1 MYHKIFVASPSI
13 EVRAGMKAGR
23 RTITSIAIITLLL
36 SLLAVGGYNAYAIN
50 YRPVEFI
57 YGADGVNLQFPFGI
71 VVDNEGR
78 VIVSDTAAQK
88 IYIFKKIDGDWRLLG
103 SFDRRSAVDLGIDG
117 YGNLVVLTHVHP
129 EGAIYIY
136 KLTYDDAGMLSNAEI
151 ISELQSVEDG
161 NVRFM
166 FPHGLAAYQ
175 LRHTHGPITMEHN
188 LIFIGDNNSKRVQVY
203 EVINNR
209 IIHQFSFDNQYVYDA
224 SGNQIGSV
232 GGEALNSSILDV
244 KVLTNHNNTKTYI
257 IVAYKIG
264 VIGVYSM
271 DYMEGTVSK
280 VLNIGA
286 QGIELGYFNEPR
298 GVAYDRNNDY
308 LTVSDNLNHRLQV
321 FKYSELS
328 DGINEPVFYYGS
340 GIAGSEERQLNT
352 PRKIVLH
359 DNKLYVADGSNGR
372 IVVLTLDESIPSD
385 VDQPRIE
392 PLEPSQWYRFSNHRE
407 MFELVGR
414 LAYTKMHEQGV
425 DEYVATRTALEIPA
439 KALEYVLLYIR
450 TLPADARLNIPWESS
465 FKGDLKIVNDVIF
478 NAGCTIGKPGS
489 TGINDP
495 REYHDPPVL
504 VGDTLYCGTMAI
516 VKHGSDSTIGVNSV
530 TAYFIDPDGMV
541 RGVYYVDSNGFH
553 TGINNMPIDSSSRF
567 FYLPFAIDIDKEG
580 TWTLLNK
587 YSNEDGE
594 VTSIEIEFY
603 VGSTYSFNNSSELL
617 ASIGKGLSNAGL
629 SDSDVATIIN
639 SIDVSQLPDQQGTIT
654 LNIERGSAYTLG
666 IIMPH
671 DPPLNPGEQIQV
683 LVLYA
688 SLGSPVTINDLHV
701 YAITPSGNTVPIQ
714 DWNWY
719 PSTIPDPF
727 FWISNPITVDEPG
740 AWQIIS
746 DFTTNDGQTS
756 SVVLTVESTFGVIPE
771 SIIGALGVVGS
782 SLAVLAYKLR
792 RR

>member
-1 MYHKIFVASPSI
+1 
-13 EVRAGMKAGR
+13 MKAGT
-23 RTITSIAIITLLL
+23 RTITSIATITLLL
-36 SLLAVGGYNAYAIN
+36 SLLAVGVGYNVYAIN
-50 YRPVEFI
+50 YRPIEFI
-57 YGADGVNLQFPFGI
+57 YGADGVNLQFPYGI

-88 IYIFKKIDGDWRLLG
+88 IYIFKKIDDGWRLLG
-103 SFDRRSAVDLGIDG
+103 SIDRRSAVDLGING

-136 KLTYDDAGMLSNAEI
+136 RLTYDDAGILINAEI

-175 LRHTHGPITMEHN
+175 LRHRHGAVTMEHN
-188 LIFIGDNNSKRVQVY
+188 LIFIGDNQSKRVQVY

-224 SGNQIGSV
+224 AGNQIGNV
-232 GGEALNSSILDV
+232 GGEALNSSIHDV

-257 IVAYKIG
+257 MVAYKNG
-264 VIGVYSM
+264 VIGVYGM

-280 VLNIGA
+280 VLNIG
-286 QGIELGYFNEPR
+286 GHGTDLGYFNEPR
-298 GVAYDRNNDY
+298 GVAYDRDND
-308 LTVSDNLNHRLQV
+308 LLIVSDNLNHRLQA
-321 FKYSELS
+321 FNFSELR

-352 PRKIVLH
+352 PRKIALH

-372 IVVLTLDESIPSD
+372 IVVLTLDESIPRD
-385 VDQPRIE
+385 VDEPRIE

-407 MFELVGR
+407 MFEIVGR
-414 LAYTKMHEQGV
+414 LAYTKMIEQGV
-425 DEYVATRTALEIPA
+425 DEYVATRIALEIPA
-439 KALEYVLLYIR
+439 KALEYVLNYIR
-450 TLPADARLNIPWESS
+450 TLPNDARLNIPWASS
-465 FKGDLKIVNDVIF
+465 LKGDLVIVNDVIF

-495 REYHDPPVL
+495 RNYHDPPVL
-504 VGDTLYCGTMAI
+504 VGDTLYCSTMAI
-516 VKHGSDSTIGVNSV
+516 VKYGSDSTIGVNSV
-530 TAYFIDPDGMV
+530 TAYFVDPDDMV
-541 RGVYYVDSNGFH
+541 RDVYYVDSDGFH
-553 TGINNMPIDSSSRF
+553 TGIRNMSIDSSSRL

-580 TWTLLNK
+580 TWTLINK
-587 YSNEDGE
+587 YNNADGE
-594 VTSIEIEFY
+594 VTRIEVQFY
-603 VGSTYSFNNSSELL
+603 VGSTYSFNSSSELL
-617 ASIGKGLSNAGL
+617 NSIRNGLSNAGL
-629 SDSDVATIIN
+629 SDSEVNTIIN
-639 SIDVSQLPDQQGTIT
+639 SIDVSQLPAQGTIT
-654 LNIERGSAYTLG
+654 LKIEIGSAYALG

-671 DPPLNPGEQIQV
+671 DPPLNPGEQIRV

-701 YAITPSGNTVPIQ
+701 YAITPSNNTVPIQ

-719 PSTIPDPF
+719 PGNIPDPF
-727 FWISNPITVDEPG
+727 FWISNPITVNEPG
-740 AWQIIS
+740 TWQIIS
-746 DFTTNDGQTS
+746 DFTTSDGNTS
-756 SVVLTVESTFGVIPE
+756 SVVLTLESTFGVIPE
-771 SIIGALGVVGS
+771 NILGAVGVVGS
-782 SLAVLAYKLR
+782 SLVILAYKLR